1 VHGLHSIFLIIYT
14 RIFFYYSSIKKYVI
28 IKLKRLALDKILPSY
43 NDPLFSILIITLL
56 VLVVALVSVLMG
68 NYKEEKQKKRLK
80 NFLGQIDIDECD
92 FDIAKIPFEPTLIKP
107 LSLLANTLSIQGEY
121 QKAISIYIYLIKH
134 IDSFFEKENLLEG
147 LGKTYL
153 KAGFL
158 KRAEDVFLELL
169 HKRARNIN
177 VLYHLGVVYELLND
191 YNRAK
196 EVLKPLEV
204 LGEDIEPLRLHLE
217 FITLLKDKKITK
229 EKKIQKLKEFLKQDK
244 YPYRP
249 IIKELFKLDTNSAW
263 RLIDNT
269 KIHSIIDIL
278 WFLPLSNLNFD
289 IISSNEKLTSIYY
302 AKEVLSNP
310 KEIPL
315 SNIFVID
322 TINFAKKG
330 GGSGFDLSFS
340 YGCSK
345 CKHYFP
351 ISFDRCPNC
360 YAINSIKI
368 KETITKKQLQ
378 MGYSLL

>member
-1 VHGLHSIFLIIYT
+1 VHGLHNIFLIIYT
-14 RIFFYYSSIKKYVI
+14 TIFFYYPSIKKYVI
-28 IKLKRLALDKILPSY
+28 IKLKRFVLDKILPSY

-56 VLVVALVSVLMG
+56 ILVVAVVSVLMG

-80 NFLGQIDIDECD
+80 NFLGQIDIDECN

-121 QKAISIYIYLIKH
+121 QKAINVYIYLIKH

-158 KRAEDVFLELL
+158 KKAEDVFLELL

-177 VLYHLGVVYELLND
+177 VLYHLGIVYELLND

-196 EVLKPLEV
+196 EVLTPLEV

-217 FITLLKDKKITK
+217 FVSLLKNKNISNEDKV
-229 EKKIQKLKEFLKQDK
+229 EKLKEFLKQGK
-244 YPYRP
+244 YSYRQ
-249 IIKELFKLDTNSAW
+249 IIKEIFKLDLESAW
-263 RLIDNT
+263 SLIDDT
-269 KIHSIIDIL
+269 KVDSIIDIL

-289 IISSNEKLTSIYY
+289 IISSNAKLKSIYY
-302 AKEVLSNP
+302 AKGVLSTQE
-310 KEIPL
+310 EIPL
-315 SNIFVID
+315 CDIFVID

-330 GGSGFDLSFS
+330 GGSDFDLSFS
-340 YGCSK
+340 YSCSR

-360 YAINSIKI
+360 YAINSIQI
-368 KETITKKQLQ
+368 RETITKKQSQ
-378 MGYSLL
+378 IGYSLL